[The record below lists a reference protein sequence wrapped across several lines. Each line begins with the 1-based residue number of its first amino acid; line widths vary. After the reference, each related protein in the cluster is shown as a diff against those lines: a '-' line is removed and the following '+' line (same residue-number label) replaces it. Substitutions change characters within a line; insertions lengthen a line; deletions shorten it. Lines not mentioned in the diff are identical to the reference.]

1 MIRTSHIA
9 IMVLASV
16 CTSVIVF
23 LLGLMLTS
31 GEKWSITASDAISI
45 ANTYIVFTTFLVT
58 LFAIFVAVVNF
69 YLSQNS
75 AEMKMLK
82 LQQEFEGHLASDDA
96 FAKKMKDIAENHAK
110 EQLKLLSQKG
120 NILTDLVAQA
130 VDAELQ
136 KQAKTNEGM
145 RKFANAIGERSK
157 EQP

>member
-1 MIRTSHIA
+1 M
-9 IMVLASV
+9 
-16 CTSVIVF
+16 F
-23 LLGLMLTS
+23 LG
-31 GEKWSITASDAISI
+31 
-45 ANTYIVFTTFLVT
+45 FT
-58 LFAIFVAVVNF
+58 IFVAVVNF

-157 EQP
+157 E